1 MNTPEAHHS
10 EVPSANETDLSL
22 VIWDLDGTVWD
33 WLRYAAPAYEAM
45 CQVIADLSE
54 RDYEVTA
61 DAMRDFY
68 TKKGTLEDE
77 GLVQGLQDVGFFDHM
92 HDFNLQTMIDAAQ
105 QTFARVRLEHLHVYP
120 GISKAMSEI
129 REMGLRQIIL
139 TDAPG
144 YQAQWRLR
152 HSNLSHNIG
161 AIYAMPTATV
171 RDLPRKVDAATGV
184 EYRRPRLEI
193 PQFTVNAEKP
203 YTDLES
209 VTHMTR
215 EAISRKVVIIG
226 DNDAKDMELARRYD
240 FLGVHAAYG
249 AADRKLV
256 ARIQRF
262 ASPHVGHRNMQ
273 VEERS
278 GTQTSRIKTA
288 FDPSEIVGLLRTH

>member
-1 MNTPEAHHS
+1 MNSPES
-10 EVPSANETDLSL
+10 NQNTSTDLSL

-45 CQVIADLSE
+45 CQVIAARSGRSYDL
-54 RDYEVTA
+54 TA
-61 DAMRDFY
+61 DAMQAFY
-68 TKKGTLEDE
+68 TEKGTLEDE
-77 GLVQGLQDVGFFDHM
+77 GLVQWLEDIGFFRHM
-92 HDFNLQTMIDAAQ
+92 PDFDLQTMIDAAQ
-105 QTFARVRLEHLHVYP
+105 QTFADVRLKNLHVYP
-120 GISKAMSEI
+120 GISKVMSDI

-144 YQAQWRLR
+144 YQAQSRLR
-152 HSNLSHNIG
+152 HSNLSHNIS

-209 VTHMTR
+209 VTDMTR

-262 ASPHVGHRNMQ
+262 APPHVTHRNMQ
-273 VEERS
+273 VEERP
-278 GTQTSRIKTA
+278 GTQTPRIKTA
-288 FDPSEIVGLLRTH
+288 FHPSEIVELLRA